1 MKFTVIV
8 KKMMVIIA
16 VSFSIVMVGP
26 TTGKVFAA
34 PCSDFDKTILGVPT
48 WYKYLDG
55 EDVEGKCQ
63 PRLESATDVLPIGL
77 AVFEGALTLGGIVAG
92 AMILYGGFK
101 YVLSQGE
108 SDKAAA
114 GRKTAI
120 NALIGLV
127 ILMMAARIVSFV
139 AGRIG

>member
-1 MKFTVIV
+1 MNKLNV
-8 KKMMVIIA
+8 KIAILIILTSWLSLA
-16 VSFSIVMVGP
+16 
-26 TTGKVFAA
+26 TTNIAFAA
-34 PCSDFDKTILGVPT
+34 PCPDANETLLGMPK
-48 WYKYLDG
+48 WYKYLEG
-55 EDVEGKCQ
+55 ENVGEKCK
-63 PRLESATDVLPIGL
+63 PIIENSSDALPIGL

>member
-1 MKFTVIV
+1 MFINFI
-8 KKMMVIIA
+8 KKSLLVVVLA
-16 VSFSIVMVGP
+16 
-26 TTGKVFAA
+26 TGILLLSPSANKVFAA
-34 PCSDFDKTILGVPT
+34 PCSDFNKTILGVPT

-63 PRLESATDVLPIGL
+63 PRLESASDALPIGL

-114 GRKTAI
+114 GRKTAM

-127 ILMMAARIVSFV
+127 ILMMAARVVSFI